1 MPWFRVEFEVDEA
14 IIKAKQFTSL
24 IEKYTYLQ
32 ELDAHVLHT
41 LMERIDISQRET
53 QLNGSK
59 TQKVTIYFK
68 YVGYV
73 RIVL

>member
-1 MPWFRVEFEVDEA
+1 MEFEVDEA
-14 IIKAKQFTSL
+14 VIKVKQFTSL
-24 IEKYTYLQ
+24 IEKYTDLPK
-32 ELDAHVLHT
+32 LDAHVLHT
-41 LMERIDISQRET
+41 LIERIDISQRET

-73 RIVL
+73 HIVL